1 MVGKCSFKKKK
12 LSPLQ
17 LRTFSSRNS
26 KKKTDALTQNNPPK
40 MAKRKKK
47 RKSNQVPVKSKTI
60 KSIFPWELLIANP
73 FEKTMVVFIRK
84 KKHSNKHPSFLTSLI
99 KLFSPKKKKVPWKNN
114 NIVPSLVVST
124 WIPPKNPS
132 CFQLPYKEML
142 RKIPMELS
150 RFSDNIPLNPPLAEV
165 VELPA
170 PNLTGRKKW
179 EVPAP
184 KVETTWASGRPAGSI
199 WVFYENGGFYP
210 QIIPF

>member
-1 MVGKCSFKKKK
+1 MGSQIRRKITQKKTNPSFFDGWKMFILKKK

-84 KKHSNKHPSFLTSLI
+84 KKPFKQTSVV
-99 KLFSPKKKKVPWKNN
+99 FDFPNQVVFPAKKKGALEKQQHCAVTSGIN
-114 NIVPSLVVST
+114 
-124 WIPPKNPS
+124 
-132 CFQLPYKEML
+132 
-142 RKIPMELS
+142 
-150 RFSDNIPLNPPLAEV
+150 LN
-165 VELPA
+165 
-170 PNLTGRKKW
+170 
-179 EVPAP
+179 
-184 KVETTWASGRPAGSI
+184 SS
-199 WVFYENGGFYP
+199 
-210 QIIPF
+210 